1 MGDGVR
7 GATDERD
14 HVEGVVP
21 GLLRAPAQA
30 DDELAPTGFGF
41 RLRQGFELQ
50 AADEIEQRPVLGPD
64 AGELHA
70 PVAEAA
76 QEQRARR
83 IETAEVGEIERA
95 LLALFQ
101 RLLQRLL

>member
-1 MGDGVR
+1 MIGSAVTPVSSICRESDGR
-7 GATDERD
+7 G
-14 HVEGVVP
+14 
-21 GLLRAPAQA
+21 
-30 DDELAPTGFGF
+30 DDELAPAGIGF

-70 PVAEAA
+70 SVAEPA
-76 QEQRARR
+76 QKQRARR

-101 RLLQRLL
+101 RLLQRLLRFR